1 MDQGCEL
8 LTCRQYCNEGVK
20 VPHMSELS
28 AKVRSALDAAVAA
41 IGGSPRDGQ
50 IEMAEAVANAL
61 TDRHHLMVQAGT
73 GTGKSLAYLIPA
85 LVHGRKVLV
94 ATATLALQ
102 RQLVDRDLPAVVP
115 ALEKVLGRSIT
126 FGIYKGVGNY
136 ICLQKMNA
144 DEVDPDGELLLESS
158 YLEKDAK
165 RLIAWAKTPGVSGD
179 RDDAPEIDRRVWAA
193 NSLSGRECVGAD
205 ACAWGAQC
213 FSAKAKLKAQEAD
226 VVVTNHT
233 LLAIEIVDAHP
244 ILPECD
250 AVVLDEAH
258 EFMDRTTQAVTE
270 ELTAARVQRAA
281 AMARKYLPGK
291 VSDTLTSAGDSFDDA
306 MSDYGEQMKSEFGS
320 NGRLDEIPSSLEAP
334 IRRLKEAATALV
346 QLIAADDGIVD
357 PDENAERARVRG
369 AVNEIATTAGKLL
382 KMGDEHVLW
391 YEPTFSTLHLAP
403 LSVSQVLRSN
413 LLTRKPVIATS
424 ATLTVGNS
432 FDAMARSIGF
442 LVGADGDEEVG
453 NDQIDPANV
462 QMLDVGSPFD
472 FANQGVLYLPKHL
485 PEPGREGPSQE
496 ALDELGELIDAAGGR
511 TLALFSSW
519 RGVEAADAHLRKVL
533 VDLPISIITQKRGD
547 AVGPLVERFAKDET
561 SILLGTISL
570 WQGVDV
576 PGNSC
581 ILVAI
586 DRIPF
591 PRPDEPVMSARSSQ
605 ADASGGSGF
614 MQVSV
619 PRAALLLAQ
628 GTGRL
633 IRSIEDRGVV
643 AILDSRIV
651 TKRYGSVLLNS
662 MPPLW
667 RTSDG
672 ATVRDSLRR
681 LANSVAE

>member
-1 MDQGCEL
+1 
-8 LTCRQYCNEGVK
+8 
-20 VPHMSELS
+20 MSELS

-41 IGGSPRDGQ
+41 IGGSAREGQ

>member
-1 MDQGCEL
+1 
-8 LTCRQYCNEGVK
+8 
-20 VPHMSELS
+20 MSELS
-28 AKVRSALDAAVAA
+28 AQVRKALDAAVEA
-41 IGGSPRDGQ
+41 IGGSTRDGQ

-73 GTGKSLAYLIPA
+73 GTGKSLAYLVPA

-102 RQLVDRDLPAVVP
+102 RQLVERDLPAVVP
-115 ALEKVLGRSIT
+115 ALEKALGRSIT
-126 FGIYKGVGNY
+126 YGIYKGVGNY
-136 ICLQKMNA
+136 VCLQKMNA
-144 DEVDPDGELLLESS
+144 DDTDPDGELLLESS

-179 RDDAPEIDRRVWAA
+179 RDDAPEVDRRVWAA

-205 ACAWGAQC
+205 ACAWGSQC
-213 FSAKAKLKAQEAD
+213 FAAKAKAHAQEAD

-233 LLAIEIVDAHP
+233 LLAIEIVDSHP
-244 ILPECD
+244 ILPERD
-250 AVVLDEAH
+250 AVILDEAH

-270 ELTAARVQRAA
+270 ELTSGRVQRAA
-281 AMARKYLPGK
+281 AMARKYMPGK
-291 VSDTLTSAGDSFDDA
+291 PSDALTNAADSFHDSMA
-306 MSDYGEQMKSEFGS
+306 DYGEIVKGDFAAQ
-320 NGRLDEIPSSLEAP
+320 GRLEEIPSVLEAP
-334 IRRLKEAATALV
+334 IRKLKDAATTFV
-346 QLIAADDGIVD
+346 QLISADDEIID
-357 PDENAERARVRG
+357 PDENAERARVKG
-369 AVNEIATTAGKLL
+369 AVQEIATTAGKLL

-403 LSVSQVLRSN
+403 LSVSHILRAN
-413 LLTRKPVIATS
+413 LLTKNPVIATS
-424 ATLTVGNS
+424 ATLTVGNN

-442 LVGADGDEEVG
+442 VVGSDVDEASGDGD
-453 NDQIDPANV
+453 IDPANV

-472 FANQGVLYLPKHL
+472 FANQGVLYMPKHL
-485 PEPGREGPSQE
+485 PEPGRDGPSQ
-496 ALDELGELIDAAGGR
+496 AVLDELGELIDAAGGR

-519 RGVEAADAHLRKVL
+519 RGVEAADAHLRSVL

-561 SILLGTISL
+561 SILLGTMSL

-591 PRPDEPVMSARSSQ
+591 PRPDEPVMSARSSL

-628 GTGRL
+628 GAGRL
-633 IRSIEDRGVV
+633 IRSIDDRGVV

-651 TKRYGSVLLNS
+651 TKRYGSVILNS

-672 ATVRDSLRR
+672 DVVRDSLKR
-681 LANSVAE
+681 LRETL